1 MRFAF
6 AIAVIS
12 MILMPSRALA
22 QAPAPPPQPDLPTQ
36 LLTELLTEVRG
47 LRQSMERAATV
58 GARIQL
64 LVARVQLQEQR
75 IAELSRRLMTVR
87 DEMSSLETQ
96 ASGLQSQVAMF
107 EKAGANSN
115 APAEERNQM
124 EQMLQGFKSQ
134 VATFEKRRL
143 DLANEESLL
152 MQQVAADQG
161 RWSDVNSQ
169 LDELER
175 TLSAPAKKP

>member
-1 MRFAF
+1 MRFAL

-12 MILMPSRALA
+12 LTLLPTRAFA
-22 QAPAPPPQPDLPTQ
+22 QAAAPPTQRDLPTE

-87 DEMSSLETQ
+87 DEMSTLDAQ
-96 ASGLQSQVAMF
+96 ASALQNQVAMF
-107 EKAGANSN
+107 EKAGANN
-115 APAEERNQM
+115 NVPAEERNQM

-152 MQQVAADQG
+152 MQQVAAD
-161 RWSDVNSQ
+161 
-169 LDELER
+169 
-175 TLSAPAKKP
+175 

>member
-6 AIAVIS
+6 AIAVLS
-12 MILMPSRALA
+12 MTLMPSRALA
-22 QAPAPPPQPDLPTQ
+22 QAAAPPPQRDV
-36 LLTELLTEVRG
+36 LLELLAEVRG
-47 LRQSMERAATV
+47 LRQDMERAATV

-75 IAELSRRLMTVR
+75 IAELSRRLTAVR
-87 DEMSSLETQ
+87 DEMSTLDSQ
-96 ASGLQSQVAMF
+96 AGGLQSQVAMF
-107 EKAGANSN
+107 EKAGVNTN

-124 EQMLQGFKSQ
+124 EQMIQGFKSQ

-152 MQQVAADQG
+152 MQQIAADQG

-169 LDELER
+169 LDDLER
-175 TLSAPAKKP
+175 TLAAPAKKP